1 MKAYKLI
8 KKYPGS
14 PELGTI
20 VEHKKGTNMYFFNG
34 LQICYPDDF
43 PEFWEEVTG
52 YKDYEILIL
61 STDCF
66 TGITNRTIDIQAF
79 LEKSEGTKNWTI
91 HSVKRLNDGEI
102 FTIGDEISNSE
113 YPDEYKGKISRFEI
127 EDSKLLVFY
136 YGFDYIESIQKV
148 KPVLFTTHDGVDVRE
163 GDRVWYFD
171 QGYKLWDSKAD
182 PKYHNGEQRFHYF
195 STKEAAEK
203 YILMNKP
210 LNLSIR
216 EICNFQGSM
225 DSVFLEDYLKKLVK
239 SKS

>member
-1 MKAYKLI
+1 MKTYKLI
-8 KKYPGS
+8 KKYPNS

-20 VEHKKGTNMYFFNG
+20 VRQKEGTNMYFFNK

-43 PEFWEEVTG
+43 PEFWEEI
-52 YKDYEILIL
+52 KEYEILNFIGG
-61 STDCF
+61 SGRIYNSDEVSNF
-66 TGITNRTIDIQAF
+66 
-79 LEKSEGTKNWTI
+79 EGGGPSI
-91 HSVKRLNDGEI
+91 FSVKRLSDGEV
-102 FTIGDEISNSE
+102 FTIGDEISNIE
-113 YPDEYKGKISRFEI
+113 HPNMYKGKIKEFKI
-127 EDSKLLVFY
+127 EDSELLVY
-136 YGFDYIESIQKV
+136 YDGHDDLRHVQKV

-163 GDRVWYFD
+163 GDRVWYFN
-171 QGYKLWDSKAD
+171 QGYKLWDSKAG

>member
-1 MKAYKLI
+1 MKEYKLI

-20 VEHKKGTNMYFFNG
+20 ARQKEGTNMYFFNG
-34 LQICYPDDF
+34 LQIYYPGDF
-43 PEFWEEVTG
+43 PEFWEEI
-52 YKDYEILIL
+52 KEYEILSFIGG
-61 STDCF
+61 SGRIYNSDEVFNFGCDGGPSIF
-66 TGITNRTIDIQAF
+66 
-79 LEKSEGTKNWTI
+79 
-91 HSVKRLNDGEI
+91 SVKRLSDGEI
-102 FTIGDEISNSE
+102 FTVGDEISNSK
-113 YPDEYKGKISRFEI
+113 YPRFKGKIEKFKRG
-127 EDSKLLVFY
+127 DSTLQVY
-136 YGFDYIESIQKV
+136 YDGFDSLKDIQKV
-148 KPVLFTTHDGVDVRE
+148 KPVLFTTHDGADVRE
-163 GDRVWYFD
+163 GDRVWYFN

-182 PKYHNGEQRFHYF
+182 PKFHNDEQRFHYF
-195 STKEAAEK
+195 STKEAAEE